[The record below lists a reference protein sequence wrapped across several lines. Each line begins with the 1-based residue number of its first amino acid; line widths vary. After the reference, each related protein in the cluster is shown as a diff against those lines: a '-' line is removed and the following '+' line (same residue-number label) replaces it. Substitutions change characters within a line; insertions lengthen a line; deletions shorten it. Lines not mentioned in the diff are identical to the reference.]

1 MNKKSYLLP
10 HACQKAGWWMLLASL
25 VFALCYVA
33 IDSGLV
39 TLNLRETPAILTFLA
54 TGLPFLSLMTI
65 CISQERNEDEYI
77 QSLRARAVFIVVM
90 YDFVVNMIVMSL
102 TNVLVHH
109 IPFDEFA
116 AFHYVTSMCTN
127 LPLLIVIYLVIFKGT
142 LFINQIKMRHDRQ

>member
-25 VFALCYVA
+25 AFAVIYVLIEA
-33 IDSGLV
+33 GNFYD
-39 TLNLRETPAILTFLA
+39 TLAEAPAILMFLA
-54 TGLPFLSLMTI
+54 TGLPFLSLMMI
-65 CISQERNEDEYI
+65 CISQEKEEDEYI
-77 QSLRARAVFIVVM
+77 QSLRTRTVFIVVV

-127 LPLLIVIYLVIFKGT
+127 LPLLIVIYLLIFNGT
-142 LFINQIKMRHDRQ
+142 LLFNRIKMHHDRQ

>member
-25 VFALCYVA
+25 VFGLIYVA
-33 IDSGLV
+33 K
-39 TLNLRETPAILTFLA
+39 ETGNVEDILLDAPAILMFLA
-54 TGLPFLSLMTI
+54 TGLPFLALMMI
-65 CISQERNEDEYI
+65 CISQEKEEDEYI
-77 QSLRARAVFIVVM
+77 QSLRTRTVFIVVV

-127 LPLLIVIYLVIFKGT
+127 LPLLIVIYLVIFKGS